1 MGVEIS
7 HSHVFTEPLLHEH
20 REGCRDKAEEE
31 AGEPKEVGVEG
42 IAGYAEGS
50 VDDLAV
56 GTSGV
61 DKSVGD
67 HKAHELVRNLG
78 QEVIGDFDGV
88 EAESGENLD
97 QKGSDYSRKQ
107 PSLMEP

>member
-7 HSHVFTEPLLHEH
+7 HSHVFAEPLLDEH
-20 REGCRDKAEEE
+20 REGCRDEAEEE
-31 AGEPKEVGVEG
+31 AREPKEVGVEG

-78 QEVIGDFDGV
+78 QEVIGDLNGV
-88 EAESGENLD
+88 QAERRENLD
-97 QKGSDYSRKQ
+97 QKRSDYSRKQ
-107 PSLMEP
+107 PSLVKL